1 MLAIT
6 LFAGR
11 YAALIPM
18 ATLAAI
24 LVVVAYHMSEW
35 RTIRAEVQGAPRPD
49 VAVLVTT
56 FLLTVVVDLT
66 VAISVGMA
74 LAAFLFMKRMADTTT
89 FAAVAAELR
98 AENEERSAGGS
109 RPERHA
115 RVPRDVEVYDVNGPF
130 FFGAAEAFKDA
141 LRQVH
146 WKPRALIIDME
157 DVPVIDSTGIRA
169 LGEVIRQARNEGTV
183 VLIADLQPGPRATL
197 LGSPLAAL
205 FGPGQLDYRFD
216 DAVEA
221 VGLTGEQAITPG

>member
-1 MLAIT
+1 M
-6 LFAGR
+6 
-11 YAALIPM
+11 AALLGFPLVTALELVAERIGNTPVRR
-18 ATLAAI
+18 AAVP
-24 LVVVAYHMSEW
+24 LVAF
-35 RTIRAEVQGAPRPD
+35 
-49 VAVLVTT
+49 AVLWR
-56 FLLTVVVDLT
+56 FY
-66 VAISVGMA
+66 A
-74 LAAFLFMKRMADTTT
+74 LAVSNSEPLNWTRFWHWA
-89 FAAVAAELR
+89 
-98 AENEERSAGGS
+98 
-109 RPERHA
+109 
-115 RVPRDVEVYDVNGPF
+115 
-130 FFGAAEAFKDA
+130 A

>member
-1 MLAIT
+1 M
-6 LFAGR
+6 
-11 YAALIPM
+11 
-18 ATLAAI
+18 AAI

-66 VAISVGMA
+66 VAISVGMV

-98 AENEERSAGGS
+98 AENEERSEGGS

-169 LGEVIRQARNEGTV
+169 LGG
-183 VLIADLQPGPRATL
+183 LQPGPRATL

-221 VGLTGEQAITPG
+221 VGLTGEHAITPG